1 VGLVDVSV
9 TPGPCAVFE
18 AADGRLITPR
28 DHLRRALR
36 YRVFL
41 GYWLRRNLLTRY
53 RQTTLGPLWAVLQ
66 PMLSGLVYA
75 FVFAVVLRVQIH
87 GVPYTVFVV
96 TNLVLWTYSMR
107 TILIGPAVL
116 LAHLDL
122 ITRVQFPR
130 EFLPVG
136 VWLESL
142 VDLMLGLA
150 VTGVFFAYYRV
161 PVTPYAL
168 GALVVFL
175 VHTVWTLGV
184 TFLVAAIAIKVRDLL
199 QVMPVL
205 LQLALYLA
213 PVVYPLDLV
222 PAQLRTLYL
231 LNPLGTIFAAYQE
244 TLLFGRFTLSSELAV
259 AAAVSLALLAGGYG
273 LFKSAEW
280 ELADLL

>member
-1 VGLVDVSV
+1 M
-9 TPGPCAVFE
+9 PQ
-18 AADGRLITPR
+18 
-28 DHLRRALR
+28 DHLRRAFR
-36 YRVFL
+36 HRVFL
-41 GYWLRRNLLTRY
+41 GYWLRRNVLTRY
-53 RQTTLGPLWAVLQ
+53 RQTTLGPLWALLQ

-75 FVFAVVLRVQIH
+75 FVFAVVLRVQTH
-87 GVPYTVFVV
+87 PVPYAVFVV

-130 EFLPVG
+130 EFLPIG

-142 VDLMLGLA
+142 VDLALGLA
-150 VTGVFFAYYRV
+150 VVSLFFAYYRV

-168 GALVVFL
+168 GALVVFAI
-175 VHTVWTLGV
+175 HSAWTLGV
-184 TFLVAAIAIKVRDLL
+184 TFLVAAIAIRIRDLL
-199 QVMPVL
+199 QVIPVL

-222 PAQLRTLYL
+222 PAALRRLYL

-244 TLLFGRFTLSSELAV
+244 TLLFGRFTLARELAV
-259 AAAVSLALLAGGYG
+259 AAMISLLLLVGGYR

-280 ELADLL
+280 QLADLL